1 MIIIEES
8 GIVSKQIPTPLK
20 RLPQLDLILADV
32 KHNWFLSL
40 DIASKLSLGDN
51 LALTLCKEACEGGD
65 GLG

>member
-1 MIIIEES
+1 MIEES

-40 DIASKLSLGDN
+40 DIASKLSLGDIF
-51 LALTLCKEACEGGD
+51 ALTLCNEASEVGD
-65 GLG
+65 GNG